1 MADLRKR
8 PLLKVGALLLS
19 ICCLCISGCSS
30 SPTVQTVGE
39 LSAPLR
45 ASPDTSIFGPRSGT
59 KSYDVMQVTVTNM
72 SSHVVTVT
80 NISVNTSG
88 AIDVTGTYL
97 VTTQPGYSAPPEGVS
112 MTPFTLNG
120 KPVSLRSLPMH
131 LNPGE
136 EASILVRAHLDDAT
150 AVGDIESVTLTYEV
164 GSSTYMTTY
173 LMPTLL
179 CAGPAGSGQCHDN
192 VES

>member
-8 PLLKVGALLLS
+8 SLLKAGALLLAFS
-19 ICCLCISGCSS
+19 CICLAGCGS
-30 SPTVQTVGE
+30 SPTVQTIGE

-45 ASPDTSIFGPRSGT
+45 ANPDTSIFGPHSGT
-59 KSYDVMQVTVTNM
+59 KSYDDMQVTVTNR
-72 SSHVVTVT
+72 SSHAVTVT
-80 NISVNTSG
+80 KFSVDTSG

-97 VTTQPGYSAPPEGVS
+97 VTTQPGYSSPPAGIS
-112 MTPFTLNG
+112 MTPFTLDG
-120 KPVSLRSLPMH
+120 KPVSLRSLPTH

-150 AVGDIESVTLTYEV
+150 AVGDIESVTLTYKL
-164 GSSTYMTTY
+164 GSATYLTTY

-179 CAGPAGSGQCHDN
+179 CA
-192 VES
+192 

>member
-1 MADLRKR
+1 M
-8 PLLKVGALLLS
+8 LKASALILCFS
-19 ICCLCISGCSS
+19 CICIAGCSS
-30 SPTVQTVGE
+30 SPKVQTVGE

-45 ASPDTSIFGPRSGT
+45 ASPDTSIFGPHSGT
-59 KSYDVMQVTVTNM
+59 KSYDVMQVTVSNT
-72 SSHVVTVT
+72 SGHVVNVT
-80 NISVNTSG
+80 NFSANTSG

-112 MTPFTLNG
+112 MTPFTLKG
-120 KPVSLRSLPMH
+120 KPVSLHSLPMH
-131 LNPGE
+131 LNPGG

-150 AVGDIESVTLTYEV
+150 AVGDIESVTLTYDL
-164 GSSTYMTTY
+164 GSSTYLTTY

-179 CAGPAGSGQCHDN
+179 CAGPAGTGQCHDN